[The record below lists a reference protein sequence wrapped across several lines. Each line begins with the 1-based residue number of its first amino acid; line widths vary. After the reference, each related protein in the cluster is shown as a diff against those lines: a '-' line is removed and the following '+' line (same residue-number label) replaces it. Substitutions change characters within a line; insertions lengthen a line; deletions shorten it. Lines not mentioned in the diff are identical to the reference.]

1 MFPQAPLVFPFK
13 RFFLSDK
20 TLHLQTQ
27 NMYSQ
32 SLKSFGGTDRFFMKG
47 RKWPGFHLRYQ
58 LPLPLIFTNMPPD
71 SPGTV
76 NGHELN
82 VNIGEYRERERV
94 NELNTL
100 GVFSHEQP
108 MSITPKLM
116 TNPEINLSSC
126 CCWLVLTVCC
136 CCSGARNQG
145 CTGTLCLPVT
155 LAKMPVNRRCLLTS

>member
-1 MFPQAPLVFPFK
+1 
-13 RFFLSDK
+13 
-20 TLHLQTQ
+20 
-27 NMYSQ
+27 
-32 SLKSFGGTDRFFMKG
+32 
-47 RKWPGFHLRYQ
+47 
-58 LPLPLIFTNMPPD
+58 MPPD

-155 LAKMPVNRRCLLTS
+155 LIPFVPVSSEKIPRATYRSSTPPSCRITLPRISAIRPARPTEGCTASAHAPTTSALSANKSSRARRTAAT

>member
-1 MFPQAPLVFPFK
+1 
-13 RFFLSDK
+13 
-20 TLHLQTQ
+20 
-27 NMYSQ
+27 
-32 SLKSFGGTDRFFMKG
+32 MKG

-100 GVFSHEQP
+100 GVFSHEGLE
-108 MSITPKLM
+108 SVNACITTRAPVHSC
-116 TNPEINLSSC
+116 PSRLS
-126 CCWLVLTVCC
+126 
-136 CCSGARNQG
+136 
-145 CTGTLCLPVT
+145 
-155 LAKMPVNRRCLLTS
+155 